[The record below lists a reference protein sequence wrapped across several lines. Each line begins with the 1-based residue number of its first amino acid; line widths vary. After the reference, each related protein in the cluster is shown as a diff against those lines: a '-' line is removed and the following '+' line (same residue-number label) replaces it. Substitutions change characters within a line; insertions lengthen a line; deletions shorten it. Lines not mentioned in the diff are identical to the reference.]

1 MITTYLLTGLLLAN
15 LTYNSKYTDMA
26 RAFSISEIL
35 NTKFELVK
43 WGNEWSTAFGHPEAN
58 GLWFVWGNSGNA
70 KTRFLIEMA
79 KELSKSRR
87 VFFDSLEEGKRQTMK
102 LTLLDAG
109 VDGSNKNLLIGQEP
123 LTDLDA
129 RLSKRKAPTAA
140 FIDSIQYANVRF
152 EAFRAL
158 VAKHPKVLFIVSSH
172 AEGREP
178 EGRVA
183 KKIKYDAD
191 LKIRI
196 EGYTAISNGRYN
208 PGGEYKIWEQGANN
222 YWGTKTA
229 NDNEN

>member
-1 MITTYLLTGLLLAN
+1 MIPTFFHIGLFVAHLLT
-15 LTYNSKYTDMA
+15 TSKHTDMA
-26 RAFSISEIL
+26 RAFSITEIL
-35 NTKFELVK
+35 TTEFELV
-43 WGNEWSTAFGHPEAN
+43 EWSEAWSAAFGHPEAN

-70 KTRFLIEMA
+70 KTRFLIELA

-87 VFFDSLEEGKRQTMK
+87 VFFNSLEEGKRQTMK

-129 RLSKRKAPTAA
+129 RLAKRKAPTVA
-140 FIDSIQYANVRF
+140 FVDSIQYANVRF

-158 VAKHPKVLFIVSSH
+158 VAAHPKVLFIVSSH

-208 PGGEYKIWEQGANN
+208 PGGEYKIWEQGAQN
-222 YWGTKTA
+222 YWGTKT
-229 NDNEN
+229 EEL